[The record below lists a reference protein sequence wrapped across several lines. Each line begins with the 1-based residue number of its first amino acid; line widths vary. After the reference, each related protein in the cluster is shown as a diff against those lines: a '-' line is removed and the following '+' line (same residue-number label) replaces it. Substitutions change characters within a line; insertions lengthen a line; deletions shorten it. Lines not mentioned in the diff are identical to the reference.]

1 MKQLTLRLD
10 TSFRNRES
18 KYFDSLVGQIENPD
32 RLSASEA
39 EKKRAADGILEISIW
54 KRGRAEREGAG
65 ALAPPL
71 RISSTRKRITDYRL
85 RWEIL
90 PGSMRG
96 IVSLLL
102 RNSVASLT

>member
-39 EKKRAADGILEISIW
+39 EKKRAALMAFW
-54 KRGRAEREGAG
+54 KSQSGKEGEGGGRPCPAIENLVNSKMDNRLQAALGNPPREHA
-65 ALAPPL
+65 
-71 RISSTRKRITDYRL
+71 
-85 RWEIL
+85 
-90 PGSMRG
+90 
-96 IVSLLL
+96 
-102 RNSVASLT
+102 

>member
-54 KRGRAEREGAG
+54 KRGRGRKAG
-65 ALAPPL
+65 VLAPPL